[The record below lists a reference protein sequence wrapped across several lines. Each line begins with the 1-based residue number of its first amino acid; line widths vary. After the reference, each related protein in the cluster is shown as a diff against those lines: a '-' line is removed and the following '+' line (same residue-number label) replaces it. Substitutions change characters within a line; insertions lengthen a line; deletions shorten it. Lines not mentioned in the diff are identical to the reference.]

1 VRLRMTLSTASVLL
15 IALLVSATAAAQT
28 PTRVRVT
35 RIAPVME
42 RPRGDSFVLGSVPAG
57 TILEVL
63 DQSGRWLLVSAPAGT
78 PDIKWERGWILG
90 SSVDFID
97 ARPTASA
104 GRRGD
109 FMLRGFGQFGGALFT
124 ARDSFEA
131 ILESPFGTTYGIG
144 GQVVFRNGL
153 FVQADIDRFKK
164 HGSRVVV
171 SDNQLF
177 RTSIPTTLTLAPM
190 QVTAGFRE
198 ERSSRVIGYAGGG
211 AGWHVIEE
219 QSSLLGANASARKGH
234 LGFHLTGGAEYRIAP
249 FVWLAGE
256 LQWAT
261 VPDGLGTPG
270 IGAVFEETELGAT
283 RFRFK
288 IIVGR

>member
-1 VRLRMTLSTASVLL
+1 MVLC
-15 IALLVSATAAAQT
+15 VSARASAQADT
-28 PTRVRVT
+28 QVRVT
-35 RIAPVME
+35 RIAPVVE
-42 RPRGDSFVLGSVPAG
+42 TPRGDGFVLGTVQPG

-63 DQSGRWLLVSAPAGT
+63 DQSGMWLLVSAPAGT
-78 PDIKWERGWILG
+78 PSIKWTRGWILA
-90 SSVDFID
+90 SALERTD
-97 ARPTASA
+97 ARPPTSA

-131 ILESPFGTTYGIG
+131 ILESPFGTTFGFG

-153 FVQADIDRFKK
+153 FVQGDIDRFRKS
-164 HGSRVVV
+164 GSLLVV

-177 RTSIPTTLTLAPM
+177 RVAIPNTVTLTPI
-190 QVTAGFRE
+190 QGTVGYRE
-198 ERSSRVIGYAGGG
+198 ERSNKVIGYAGGG
-211 AGWHVIEE
+211 VGWHVIEE
-219 QSSLLGANASARKGH
+219 QSSSLAAAASARKGH
-234 LGFHLTGGAEYRIAP
+234 LGFHISGGAEYRIAP

-283 RFRFK
+283 TFRFK
-288 IIVGR
+288 VIVGR